1 MPEIDSSVDQD
12 IRDLLAVLELRFGEI
27 DTVYRQ
33 KLIKMT
39 DFSLIN
45 RLILVA
51 ANAPSL
57 DIFLAELK
65 NPEMNFKIVGEEYD
79 PLFKRDD
86 V

>member
-57 DIFLAELK
+57 DIFLAEL
-65 NPEMNFKIVGEEYD
+65 NSPEMNFKIVGEDYD
-79 PLFKRDD
+79 PLFKKR
-86 V
+86 